1 MVHVTSVDAVY
12 RDYGTPRAAPIA
24 RIHADDALALMRGG
38 HFGDGSMEPKIE
50 SSLDFLR
57 AGGESVL
64 ITAPERLAEALA
76 ERAGTWI
83 VP

>member
-1 MVHVTSVDAVY
+1 
-12 RDYGTPRAAPIA
+12 
-24 RIHADDALALMRGG
+24 MRGG

-50 SSLDFLR
+50 SSLDFLG

-64 ITAPERLAEALA
+64 IADPERLADALA